1 MLEGVGQEG
10 YFWETYPWTM
20 SDKNGSGSGEG
31 RDEEKNLYSH
41 SLMKRSE
48 MGDIEGSG
56 SGGPEGAATTVTS
69 GSKRSSDAF
78 EDDVKISRRL
88 NDHDLHILTERER
101 RKKMRNMFHQ
111 LHGLVPHLPHKK
123 HPHSGIASDKST
135 IVDEAVSYI
144 QTLQET
150 LQKLETKK
158 LEKLYGPH
166 SAANSTTVSPIQSPK
181 PASDTRESFLADH
194 GSSTVSPS
202 SSNSFSFPISSPT
215 VFQTWASPNVT
226 LNVCGMDAYF
236 NICSFPK
243 RGLYTAICF
252 VLEKYKVEI
261 VSAEICSDQCK
272 SSFMIHA
279 HVNARDQTVKDLSFD
294 AIYKQAAMEIMH
306 WINTKSS

>member
-31 RDEEKNLYSH
+31 RDEEKNLDDKKLVELDVGNSH

-111 LHGLVPHLPHKK
+111 LHGLVPHLPHK
-123 HPHSGIASDKST
+123 
-135 IVDEAVSYI
+135 
-144 QTLQET
+144 
-150 LQKLETKK
+150 
-158 LEKLYGPH
+158 
-166 SAANSTTVSPIQSPK
+166 
-181 PASDTRESFLADH
+181 
-194 GSSTVSPS
+194 
-202 SSNSFSFPISSPT
+202 
-215 VFQTWASPNVT
+215 
-226 LNVCGMDAYF
+226 
-236 NICSFPK
+236 
-243 RGLYTAICF
+243 
-252 VLEKYKVEI
+252 
-261 VSAEICSDQCK
+261 
-272 SSFMIHA
+272 
-279 HVNARDQTVKDLSFD
+279 
-294 AIYKQAAMEIMH
+294 
-306 WINTKSS
+306 